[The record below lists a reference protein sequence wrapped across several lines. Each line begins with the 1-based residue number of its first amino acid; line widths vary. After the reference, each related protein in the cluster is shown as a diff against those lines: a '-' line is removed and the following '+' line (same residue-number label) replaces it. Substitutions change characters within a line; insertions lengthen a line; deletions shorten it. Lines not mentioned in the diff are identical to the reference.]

1 MKNLSILKAI
11 TLFSAV
17 IFLQA
22 FSATELKA
30 SYTACTFNA
39 DNQITDDMSS
49 YGECIADPTHRK
61 ILAYKVG
68 LCTELPYDTNYK
80 QVCDF
85 IYDKSTPIELEAIK
99 GASVSVAGFGEI
111 TLTEGTEYTHT
122 VVLISNTTYVKSLFS
137 FPSDRQGASGTGKW
151 CWSNGGGV
159 TTKDRTQNPLTLKSK
174 FTAECG
180 SEAEA
185 NPQYNYETNNAFG
198 SAVEGEYHLPAVV
211 RNYPTYAGE
220 DGSHTNLGQINILM
234 SDEDTKAVFETTPRS
249 WDTPNTNSV
258 YWLAGRS
265 INPSVFVDANTSNLD
280 LRLKVSW
287 GSVVWYSGDAVTP
300 NGEGNWHSDCDDT
313 TPCVGRIRIGGFDVN
328 VGIE

>member
-1 MKNLSILKAI
+1 
-11 TLFSAV
+11 
-17 IFLQA
+17 
-22 FSATELKA
+22 
-30 SYTACTFNA
+30 
-39 DNQITDDMSS
+39 
-49 YGECIADPTHRK
+49 
-61 ILAYKVG
+61 LAYKVG

-111 TLTEGTEYTHT
+111 SLTEGTEYTHT

-137 FPSDRQGASGTGKW
+137 FPSDRQGASGTGRW

-159 TTKDRTQNPLTLKSK
+159 TTKDRTAEPMTLKSK

-198 SAVEGEYHLPAVV
+198 SAVDGERHLPAVV
-211 RNYPTYAGE
+211 RNYPTWAAEESY
-220 DGSHTNLGQINILM
+220 TNRGQINILM

-249 WDTPNTNSV
+249 WNTPNTNSV

-265 INPSVFVDANTSNLD
+265 INPSVSVDGNKSNLD
-280 LRLKVSW
+280 LKLKVSW
-287 GSVVWYSGDAVTP
+287 GSVVWYSGVANTGD
-300 NGEGNWHSDCDDT
+300 GEGNWHTDCDT

-328 VGIE
+328 VGID